1 MEYVPTPDEAA
12 ELLVMFRAF
21 DALRKLGWREAIYA
35 PCDGKPFLCIEEG
48 STGILKCSRDSER
61 RFWIYDGDLWPS
73 RPVLWKPL
81 PAASTAEDAHA
92 PAPAAAKKE

>member
-35 PCDGKPFLCIEEG
+35 PCDGVVGEIAAHIGDAVESKDLL
-48 STGILKCSRDSER
+48 LKLRES
-61 RFWIYDGDLWPS
+61 
-73 RPVLWKPL
+73 
-81 PAASTAEDAHA
+81 
-92 PAPAAAKKE
+92 